1 MGAILI
7 ALAAGALLLDRPP
20 VYPCLLTLVVL
31 LGLIAGYEMVQLLR
45 PTSRLNLWVTLA
57 AIEVVV
63 LANWAAPAL
72 RAALPGEG
80 GDSWYWISGA
90 FAGVVLA
97 AFLGEILT
105 FREAGGAVVRLALL
119 TWAVAYLALLPSF
132 LIQLRWL
139 QGEKTGTGT
148 TAVALAIFVPKCCDI
163 GAFFT
168 GKLLGRHRMAPR
180 LSPKKTWEGLVGGLA
195 VAALTSVGINSWH
208 RAAYSGD
215 EVVYGGVFAWAVF
228 GVVVG
233 LAGVLGDLA
242 ESVIKRD
249 CHAKDASQVV
259 PGFGGVLDV
268 IDAVLFGAPV
278 AYLWLHWQVR

>member
-20 VYPCLLTLVVL
+20 VYPCLLAFVVL
-31 LGLIAGYEMVQLLR
+31 LGLVAGYEMVQLLR
-45 PTSRLNLWVTLA
+45 PYRLNLWATLA
-57 AIEVVV
+57 GIEIVL

-72 RAALPGEG
+72 RTALPLLG

-97 AFLGEILT
+97 AFLGEVLT

-119 TWAVAYLALLPSF
+119 VWAVAYLAILPSF
-132 LIQLRWL
+132 LVQLRWL
-139 QGEKTGTGT
+139 QGEETGTGT
-148 TAVALAIFVPKCCDI
+148 AAVALAIFVPKCCDI

-168 GKLLGRHRMAPR
+168 GKFLGRHHMAPR
-180 LSPKKTWEGLVGGLA
+180 LSPKKTWEGLMGGLVA
-195 VAALTSVGINSWH
+195 AALTAVGINYWH
-208 RAAYSGD
+208 RVAYSGD
-215 EVVYGGVFAWAVF
+215 EVVYGGILVWTLF
-228 GVVVG
+228 GMAVG
-233 LAGVLGDLA
+233 LAGVVGDLS
-242 ESVIKRD
+242 ESLIKRD

-268 IDAVLFGAPV
+268 IDSILFGAPV